1 MCIVLS
7 AQIVVTAFTTKYGKE
22 INPHPWPQ
30 LLMETGAGNNTGKS
44 KDCQKDRHPHLQGGD
59 RTENREC
66 DIKSTVGKE
75 IESLVYKM
83 ERQKRKT

>member
-1 MCIVLS
+1 MRIHRHIFKR
-7 AQIVVTAFTTKYGKE
+7 QIGHEQE
-22 INPHPWPQ
+22 INTHPWSQ
-30 LLMETGAGNNTGKS
+30 LLMEAGIGHHASEAGNS
-44 KDCQKDRHPHLQGGD
+44 EEYWHPHLQGGD

-83 ERQKRKT
+83 ERQNRKT

>member
-30 LLMETGAGNNTGKS
+30 FLMEAGLRHHASEAGNS
-44 KDCQKDRHPHLQGGD
+44 EEDRHPHLQG
-59 RTENREC
+59 RSRKENREC
-66 DIKSTVGKE
+66 DLESTVREK
-75 IESLVYKM
+75 
-83 ERQKRKT
+83 

>member
-30 LLMETGAGNNTGKS
+30 LLMEAGHRHHAS
-44 KDCQKDRHPHLQGGD
+44 KAGISEKDRHLHLQGGD

-83 ERQKRKT
+83 ERQNRKT